1 MMFDKEY
8 SFRGKH
14 AEYVVKLTAEYD
26 DKHHKLFN
34 TNYDVYAIA
43 PIIGFLYQRK
53 AELDKLKEKGYQGGN
68 GGGKSISSASSNT
81 SKPKTTVNDED
92 ITF

>member
-34 TNYDVYAIA
+34 TNYDVYAVA
-43 PIIGFLYQRK
+43 PIIGFYI
-53 AELDKLKEKGYQGGN
+53 KEKQSLIKPEMQLRY
-68 GGGKSISSASSNT
+68 SRT
-81 SKPKTTVNDED
+81 SL
-92 ITF
+92 

>member
-43 PIIGFLYQRK
+43 PIIGW
-53 AELDKLKEKGYQGGN
+53 
-68 GGGKSISSASSNT
+68 NT
-81 SKPKTTVNDED
+81 SVS
-92 ITF
+92 